1 MKKKLSVLIYTY
13 LFICFIGILSVA
25 CKTDNDSEEIKTCK
39 ITFNSNDGSI
49 LPKTETQIFISGTSQ
64 YLKSISKLGFT
75 RDGYSFIGWALRTDA
90 TVSKYSDGEKY
101 TATSDIT
108 LYAVWSREQFTIT
121 FNSNDGVLPI
131 KKTQSFTAG
140 VPQSLKTISL
150 LGFSKKGYSFIGWA
164 LNSNAIISKYSDGEK
179 YTASSDITLYAVWS
193 REQFTITFDSNG
205 GSSVSKT
212 STQTFTSGI
221 SQSLETIASLGFM
234 KDGYSFIGWATLPN
248 SATAKYSDGMTYTA
262 SSDITLY
269 AVWARNQ
276 FTITFN
282 SNDGNSTPSTSK
294 QKFDFGVSQALKSI
308 SLLGFSRDGYT
319 FIGWAVSPYSNTPI
333 YSDGESYTATAD
345 ITLYAVWE
353 RKQFTITFNLND
365 DSESGLIVTQTFT
378 YGSSQPL
385 ETIASLGFSRDSYSF
400 VGWALTSNATK
411 ATYSDGELYTATS
424 DITLYAIWIKQFKIT
439 FDSNDGSS
447 VSRTSTQIFTA
458 EISQSLETIANLGF
472 KKDGYSFIGWAT
484 LPNSTAAKYSD
495 GVTYKA
501 TSDITLYAVWAKQFT
516 ITFDA
521 NNGSSVSKTDTQ
533 IFISGI
539 SQPLKTVSSLGFS
552 KENSVFTG
560 WSLYK
565 NKNISSYSDGDDF
578 IADGDITLYA
588 TWFSYNSGDS
598 NFSITKDDFTGTT
611 FIEHNY
617 FSDTLSKEPIEFYIS
632 KVSSGDYYLVVRFY
646 YIGSDWI
653 FFKKAILIDS
663 KGNKF
668 QRTFDYS
675 KIIHKVQGS
684 IVTERIDLPLG
695 KGESLMDDI
704 EKVFLD
710 DNIRL
715 RLTGDYYEDYELE
728 VERVKAL
735 KEVLWL
741 YNKLEISNS
750 CE

>member
-1 MKKKLSVLIYTY
+1 M
-13 LFICFIGILSVA
+13 
-25 CKTDNDSEEIKTCK
+25 
-39 ITFNSNDGSI
+39 
-49 LPKTETQIFISGTSQ
+49 
-64 YLKSISKLGFT
+64 
-75 RDGYSFIGWALRTDA
+75 
-90 TVSKYSDGEKY
+90 
-101 TATSDIT
+101 
-108 LYAVWSREQFTIT
+108 
-121 FNSNDGVLPI
+121 
-131 KKTQSFTAG
+131 
-140 VPQSLKTISL
+140 
-150 LGFSKKGYSFIGWA
+150 LGFSK
-164 LNSNAIISKYSDGEK
+164 E
-179 YTASSDITLYAVWS
+179 
-193 REQFTITFDSNG
+193 
-205 GSSVSKT
+205 
-212 STQTFTSGI
+212 
-221 SQSLETIASLGFM
+221 
-234 KDGYSFIGWATLPN
+234 
-248 SATAKYSDGMTYTA
+248 
-262 SSDITLY
+262 
-269 AVWARNQ
+269 
-276 FTITFN
+276 
-282 SNDGNSTPSTSK
+282 
-294 QKFDFGVSQALKSI
+294 
-308 SLLGFSRDGYT
+308 GYT
-319 FIGWAVSPYSNTPI
+319 FIGWATSPNASTPI
-333 YSDGESYTATAD
+333 YSDGETYTATAD
-345 ITLYAVWE
+345 ITLYAVWK

-365 DSESGLIVTQTFT
+365 DSESSLIVTQTFT

-385 ETIASLGFSRDSYSF
+385 ETIASLGFSKDSYSF
-400 VGWALTSNATK
+400 VGWALTPNATR

-439 FDSNDGSS
+439 LDSNDGPS
-447 VSRTSTQIFTA
+447 VSRTSTQIFTSG
-458 EISQSLETIANLGF
+458 ISQSLETIANLGF

-560 WSLYK
+560 WTLYK
-565 NKNISSYSDGDDF
+565 NKNISSYSDGEDF

-675 KIIHKVQGS
+675 KITHKVQGS
-684 IVTERIDLPLG
+684 IVTERIDLPLSKG
-695 KGESLMDDI
+695 KSLMDDI
-704 EKVFLD
+704 EKVFQD

-715 RLTGDYYEDYELE
+715 RLTGDYYEDYDLE

>member
-1 MKKKLSVLIYTY
+1 MENFMKKKLSVLIYTY

-25 CKTDNDSEEIKTCK
+25 CKTDNDSEEIKSSETIKTCK

-49 LPKTETQIFISGTSQ
+49 LSRTETQIFMSGTSQ
-64 YLKSISKLGFT
+64 ALKSISKLGF
-75 RDGYSFIGWALRTDA
+75 S
-90 TVSKYSDGEKY
+90 
-101 TATSDIT
+101 
-108 LYAVWSREQFTIT
+108 
-121 FNSNDGVLPI
+121 
-131 KKTQSFTAG
+131 
-140 VPQSLKTISL
+140 
-150 LGFSKKGYSFIGWA
+150 
-164 LNSNAIISKYSDGEK
+164 
-179 YTASSDITLYAVWS
+179 
-193 REQFTITFDSNG
+193 
-205 GSSVSKT
+205 
-212 STQTFTSGI
+212 
-221 SQSLETIASLGFM
+221 
-234 KDGYSFIGWATLPN
+234 KDGYSFVGWALTPN
-248 SATAKYSDGMTYTA
+248 ATKSAYSDGGAYTA
-262 SSDITLY
+262 TSDITLY

-282 SNDGNSTPSTSK
+282 SNDGNSTPITSK

-333 YSDGESYTATAD
+333 YSDGESYKASSD
-345 ITLYAVWE
+345 ITLYAVLE
-353 RKQFTITFNLND
+353 KKQFTITFNLND
-365 DSESGLIVTQTFT
+365 DSESCLIVTQTFT

-447 VSRTSTQIFTA
+447 VSKTSTQTFTSG
-458 EISQSLETIANLGF
+458 ISQSLETIASLGF
-472 KKDGYSFIGWAT
+472 TKDGYSFIGWAT
-484 LPNSTAAKYSD
+484 IPNSTTAKYSD
-495 GVTYKA
+495 GMTYTA

-516 ITFDA
+516 VTFDE
-521 NNGSSVSKTDTQ
+521 NNGSSVPKTGSQ

-539 SQPLKTVSSLGFS
+539 SQPLKNVSLLGFS
-552 KENSVFTG
+552 KENCVFTG
-560 WSLYK
+560 WSR
-565 NKNISSYSDGDDF
+565 NKNETVSSYNDGADF

-588 TWFSYNSGDS
+588 TWFSYNSEDS

-617 FSDTLSKEPIEFYIS
+617 FSSTRSKEPMEFYIS
-632 KVSSGDYYLVVRFY
+632 RVSSGDYYLVVRFY

-675 KIIHKVQGS
+675 KITHKIQGS
-684 IVTERIDLPLG
+684 IVTERIDLPLS

-704 EKVFLD
+704 EKVFQD

-715 RLTGDYYEDYELE
+715 RLTGKYYEDYDLE

-741 YNKLEISNS
+741 YNKLEISNY

>member
-75 RDGYSFIGWALRTDA
+75 RDGYSFIGWA
-90 TVSKYSDGEKY
+90 
-101 TATSDIT
+101 
-108 LYAVWSREQFTIT
+108 
-121 FNSNDGVLPI
+121 
-131 KKTQSFTAG
+131 
-140 VPQSLKTISL
+140 
-150 LGFSKKGYSFIGWA
+150 
-164 LNSNAIISKYSDGEK
+164 
-179 YTASSDITLYAVWS
+179 
-193 REQFTITFDSNG
+193 
-205 GSSVSKT
+205 
-212 STQTFTSGI
+212 
-221 SQSLETIASLGFM
+221 
-234 KDGYSFIGWATLPN
+234 TLPN

-262 SSDITLY
+262 
-269 AVWARNQ
+269 
-276 FTITFN
+276 
-282 SNDGNSTPSTSK
+282 
-294 QKFDFGVSQALKSI
+294 
-308 SLLGFSRDGYT
+308 
-319 FIGWAVSPYSNTPI
+319 
-333 YSDGESYTATAD
+333 
-345 ITLYAVWE
+345 
-353 RKQFTITFNLND
+353 
-365 DSESGLIVTQTFT
+365 
-378 YGSSQPL
+378 
-385 ETIASLGFSRDSYSF
+385 
-400 VGWALTSNATK
+400 
-411 ATYSDGELYTATS
+411 TS
-424 DITLYAIWIKQFKIT
+424 DITLYAIWAKQFTVT
-439 FDSNDGSS
+439 FDENTGSS
-447 VSRTSTQIFTA
+447 VSKTSTQIFTSG
-458 EISQSLETIANLGF
+458 ISQSLETIANLGF

-484 LPNSTAAKYSD
+484 LPNLTAAKYSD

-516 ITFDA
+516 VTFDE
-521 NNGSSVSKTDTQ
+521 NNGSSVPKTGSQ

-539 SQPLKTVSSLGFS
+539 SQPLKNVYLLGFS
-552 KENSVFTG
+552 KENCVFTG
-560 WSLYK
+560 WSR
-565 NKNISSYSDGDDF
+565 NKNETVSSYNDGADF

-588 TWFSYNSGDS
+588 TWFSYNSEDG

-617 FSDTLSKEPIEFYIS
+617 FSSTRSKEPMEFYIS
-632 KVSSGDYYLVVRFY
+632 RVSSGDYYLVVRFY

-675 KIIHKVQGS
+675 KITHKVQGS
-684 IVTERIDLPLG
+684 IVTERIDLPLS

-715 RLTGDYYEDYELE
+715 RLTGDYYEDYDLE

-750 CE
+750 YE